1 MYGGPSL
8 VAAPALNEVKAIH
21 DLTSLL
27 RHIDDKGEL
36 NDLLENEGQ
45 LNDIISDNEEV
56 CCLVCVYIMYGFVFL
71 SMPQDL
77 MARFLEISLTRKAID
92 LSFIIQARS

>member
-1 MYGGPSL
+1 M
-8 VAAPALNEVKAIH
+8 VTAPALNEAKAIH

-36 NDLLENEGQ
+36 KELLENESQ

-56 CCLVCVYIMYGFVFL
+56 CCLLCTYIMHAFAFL

-77 MARFLEISLTRKAID
+77 MTPTRFLRIYFRNSHRHKL
-92 LSFIIQARS
+92 IIQARS

>member
-1 MYGGPSL
+1 MSGYGAPSL
-8 VAAPALNEVKAIH
+8 VTAPALNEAKALH

-36 NDLLENEGQ
+36 KELLENESQ

-56 CCLVCVYIMYGFVFL
+56 CCLACAYIMYGFVFL
-71 SMPQDL
+71 SMAQDL
-77 MARFLEISLTRKAID
+77 MTPITFSKN
-92 LSFIIQARS
+92 FFH

>member
-1 MYGGPSL
+1 MSGYGTPSL
-8 VAAPALNEVKAIH
+8 VMAPVLNEAKAIH

-36 NDLLENEGQ
+36 KELLENESQ

-56 CCLVCVYIMYGFVFL
+56 CSLLCAYILSGFNLFC
-71 SMPQDL
+71 
-77 MARFLEISLTRKAID
+77 F
-92 LSFIIQARS
+92 